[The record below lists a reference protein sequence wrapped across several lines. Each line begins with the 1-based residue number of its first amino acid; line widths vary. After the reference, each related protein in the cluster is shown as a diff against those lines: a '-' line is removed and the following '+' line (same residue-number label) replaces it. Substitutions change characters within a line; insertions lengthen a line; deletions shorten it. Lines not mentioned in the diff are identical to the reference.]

1 MMHAFCRRV
10 GSGYT
15 ILLLRMW
22 PGSAVPPRSTAP
34 WLAGAG
40 TARLPRSGTKHARYF
55 AKYFEKGKV
64 EWGMKN
70 RENTLGRGHSTMPSS
85 CRDGEPAAE
94 RNLNYEVLLLFT
106 SYRSLLNFRMSLV
119 AFPLELSTFLITFNS
134 KTLFFTIVIYFERG
148 GKESG
153 FERIVEG
160 NRI

>member
-1 MMHAFCRRV
+1 
-10 GSGYT
+10 
-15 ILLLRMW
+15 
-22 PGSAVPPRSTAP
+22 
-34 WLAGAG
+34 
-40 TARLPRSGTKHARYF
+40 
-55 AKYFEKGKV
+55 
-64 EWGMKN
+64 
-70 RENTLGRGHSTMPSS
+70 MPSS